1 MIDNFGSTVIIPCKV
16 LVRFY
21 YILTLIGAFVTLA
34 LDATLTDLET
44 PAGCV
49 RAGLGSLG
57 SLELHKPARSARKLV
72 LLFPFPLSHLLVEE
86 FFLRLRLGVRS
97 L

>member
-1 MIDNFGSTVIIPCKV
+1 MFSKV

-21 YILTLIGAFVTLA
+21 YILTFIAPFVTLA

-49 RAGLGSLG
+49 RAGLGGLG
-57 SLELHKPARSARKLV
+57 SLELHKLARSARKLV
-72 LLFPFPLSHLLVEE
+72 LLFPFPLPHLLVEK
-86 FFLRLRLGVRS
+86 FFLRLGLSIGGLRL